1 MWSHEG
7 QPATTYQPKSL
18 SELHSDSV
26 FGTAMFLEFFPSLF
40 QVRQVFARE
49 FSQDMPNKEKTYECF
64 TLLELE
70 WFSLEQTT
78 SGSACSWHGIIYIIC
93 LSSNILMLSPTQGQ
107 PIQDMLDLPP
117 AQHSLP
123 WLLHV
128 FSSKSLQTSLSTAA
142 WWGSKSKAYA
152 ASHYNMII
160 TSSFHDWSTYPPNV
174 PPLRN
179 KGFIAGL
186 TKGLISGRGYLV
198 NGI

>member
-1 MWSHEG
+1 MSSHEG

-78 SGSACSWHGIIYIIC
+78 SGSAFSCHGIIC
-93 LSSNILMLSPTQGQ
+93 LSSSILMLSPTKGQ

-117 AQHSLP
+117 AQQSLP
-123 WLLHV
+123 LLFHV
-128 FSSKSLQTSLSTAA
+128 FSSKSLQTFPFHCCLVGKQIKSIRCKSLQHD
-142 WWGSKSKAYA
+142 
-152 ASHYNMII
+152 HYILFSWLVNL
-160 TSSFHDWSTYPPNV
+160 SPPNV
-174 PPLRN
+174 PVSETR
-179 KGFIAGL
+179 
-186 TKGLISGRGYLV
+186 V
-198 NGI
+198 